1 LEGFVKPL
9 SLLVEKALGGD
20 ARSIA
25 RLISMAENQGAG
37 LASGL
42 ASDGGTAASIS
53 MLMKALYPHTGKAWV
68 IGITG
73 SPGAGKSTLTD
84 KLIEYF
90 RAAGSKVGVLA
101 VDPSSPYTG
110 GAILADR
117 LRMQRHTD
125 DSGVFMRSLA
135 TRGSL
140 GGLSRG
146 TREAASIL
154 DACGFDVVL
163 IETVGVGQS
172 EIDVMRVADT
182 VCVVLVPGLGD
193 DIQAMK
199 AGIMEIADIFVV
211 NKSDKP
217 GADRVVSE
225 VRAVLEFLK
234 GREWLPPIART
245 VAETGEGVPEL
256 GERLRAHRE
265 YAKKGEAG
273 KARER
278 GRLNSQIEDIL
289 LERLSASVSQLWE
302 SRQSEILQAVLERKL
317 DPYSAAE
324 TLLPNLSNVL
334 HSS

>member
-1 LEGFVKPL
+1 VKPL
-9 SLLVEKALGGD
+9 NLLVEKALNGD

-42 ASDGGTAASIS
+42 TSDGETAAS

-68 IGITG
+68 IGVTG

-84 KLIEYF
+84 KLIEHF

-199 AGIMEIADIFVV
+199 AGIMEIADIFVI

-217 GADRVVSE
+217 GADRVASE

-245 VAETGEGVPEL
+245 VAETGEGVPDL

-265 YAKKGEAG
+265 YAKKGDAG

-278 GRLNSQIEDIL
+278 ARLKSQIEDIL
-289 LERLSASVSQLWE
+289 LERLSASASQLWE
-302 SRQSEILQAVLERKL
+302 SRQSEILQAVLDRTL

-324 TLLPNLSNVL
+324 TLLPCRTL
-334 HSS
+334 

>member
-1 LEGFVKPL
+1 MEGSVHPL
-9 SLLVEKALGGD
+9 TEKALNGD

-25 RLISMAENQGAG
+25 RLISIAENRGVGPTSQGKTEG
-37 LASGL
+37 EI
-42 ASDGGTAASIS
+42 AA
-53 MLMKALYPHTGKAWV
+53 LMKELYPHTGKAWV
-68 IGITG
+68 IGVTG

-90 RAAGSKVGVLA
+90 RATGSKVGVLA

-146 TREAASIL
+146 TREATSIL

-199 AGIMEIADIFVV
+199 AGIMEIADIFVI

-217 GADRVVSE
+217 GADRVVNE
-225 VRAVLEFLK
+225 VRAVLDFLK
-234 GREWLPPIART
+234 GREWMPPIART

-256 GERLRAHRE
+256 GENLRAHRE
-265 YAKKGEAG
+265 YAQKGEAG
-273 KARER
+273 KTRER
-278 GRLNSQIEDIL
+278 DRLSSKIEDIL
-289 LERLSASVSQLWE
+289 LERLSASVFRLWE
-302 SRQSEILQAVLERKL
+302 SRRSEILQDVLDRKL

-324 TLLPNLSNVL
+324 MLLP
-334 HSS
+334 